1 MEIRKARVEEF
12 ENIKTI
18 YQHAREF
25 MVESG
30 NLTQW
35 ADIKQLLNNVL
46 EDIKV
51 GDCYLCLDND
61 KIAGVFCFFIGDDTT
76 YNKIYDGKWLNNEPY
91 GVIHRIVVAV
101 HQKGVATKCI
111 QWCLNKF
118 PNIKIDTHKDNIPMQ
133 KTILKTGFK
142 YCGIIKKE
150 DGSERLAYQKDV

>member
-1 MEIRKARVEEF
+1 MKIRKAKIEEF
-12 ENIKTI
+12 EDIKNI
-18 YQHAREF
+18 YLHARDF
-25 MVESG
+25 MVKSG

-35 ADIKQLLNNVL
+35 ANIEELLDLVLQDIKAGN
-46 EDIKV
+46 
-51 GDCYLCLDND
+51 CYLCLDENR
-61 KIAGVFCFFIGDDTT
+61 IAGVFCFFIGNDLT
-76 YNKIYDGKWLNNEPY
+76 YNTIYNGKWLNDEQY

-142 YCGIIKKE
+142 YCGVIKKE
-150 DGSERLAYQKDV
+150 DGSERLAYQSDV